1 MFERFTADARQVIV
15 GAQLEAGSRN
25 HDFVGTE
32 HLLLAVT
39 GQQDT
44 EATNALES
52 LGIPCAGVRS
62 RLEEI
67 VGQGEH
73 AQSGH
78 IPFSAGAKKVLE
90 MSLRECNELGDDHIG
105 TEHILLGLI
114 REGDGVAARLLIE
127 LGAEPARVRQKIV
140 ESTQG

>member
-1 MFERFTADARQVIV
+1 VFERFTADARQVIV
-15 GAQLEAGSRN
+15 GAQLEARSRN

-39 GQQDT
+39 GQRDT

-52 LGIPCAGVRS
+52 LGIPCADVRS
-62 RLEEI
+62 RLDGI
-67 VGQGEH
+67 VGRGEH

-78 IPFSAGAKKVLE
+78 IPFSAGAKSVLE

-105 TEHILLGLI
+105 TEHILLGLV

-127 LGAEPARVRQKIV
+127 LGAELTRVRRKIV
-140 ESTQG
+140 ESRQG